1 VCHVLS
7 SNSYLHINS
16 SKIQRSAMLMLI
28 QRMTVTWNEPCL
40 ADAQTELLA
49 SKVRAFQDFL
59 DADVIVPFPSANYII
74 RHLHFDTGNP
84 RISSWVD
91 EPSASVHWCGG
102 HVKLFQR
109 TLDAVRR

>member
-40 ADAQTELLA
+40 ADVQTELLA

-59 DADVIVPFPSANYII
+59 DADVIVPFPLAHYII
-74 RHLHFDTGNP
+74 RHLHLYTRNP
-84 RISSWVD
+84 RLSSWVD
-91 EPSASVHWCGG
+91 EPSASVYWCGG
-102 HVKLFQR
+102 QVKLFQR
-109 TLDAVRR
+109 MLDALRR